1 MTLADTKEAIEH
13 ATQAFKSWKK
23 TSEYE
28 RAAILNKMF
37 K

>member
-13 ATQAFKSWKK
+13 ASEAFKTWKK

-28 RAAILNKMF
+28 RAAILTKMF

>member
-1 MTLADTKEAIEH
+1 MTLADTKQAIDH
-13 ATQAFKSWKK
+13 ASEAFKSFKK

-28 RAAILNKMF
+28 RAAILTKLF